1 MNEKKRIVR
10 LSNDIAQKANDD
22 MTLPARKIAYAV
34 IEESIATN
42 SDEICLTSN
51 QLIKKLEWTNGGKS
65 YRILKDELNDL
76 IGTCKLRFEDSESTI
91 VDNDGNKPWKTLM
104 MFSSVEGIGN
114 EYYFVLNPSFV
125 DHINKNKNFY
135 NFQLKILN
143 RLTTPYSAK
152 LYEYLSSRR
161 NEFKIYGR
169 HPIATLHQLRL
180 KLLSDA
186 TIYKEWSRF
195 KDNVLNPAIKI
206 INKQTDLIITYET
219 IKEKGKVANIRF
231 IITEKKQVEDAETA
245 ETNLANS
252 SEVDLSDY
260 HDSNGCKLN
269 GYEEKILLEIGASH
283 KRAELARYKQ
293 DNPKNYSYYSN
304 KGKYSDFHVILAFVK
319 NDLEEFIGQDMD
331 TYEQMKKALNEL
343 GLEKYAIFARLV
355 QLSDEALTYE
365 NVMRKSQDRKDLLEI
380 LENSKK
386 KPAKKRKKKNTT
398 KPKKEEVKQEEPEDK
413 EISIDDLPW
422 Y

>member
-76 IGTCKLRFEDSESTI
+76 ISKCKLRFEDSESTI

-114 EYYFVLNPSFV
+114 DYYFVLNPAFV

-161 NEFKIYGR
+161 NEFKTYGR

-180 KLLSDA
+180 KLLSDT

-195 KDNVLNPAIKI
+195 KDNILNPAIKI
-206 INKQTDLIITYET
+206 INKQTDLIINYET
-219 IKEKGKVANIRF
+219 IKEKGKVANIKF
-231 IITEKKQVEDAETA
+231 FITEKKQVEDAETI
-245 ETNLANS
+245 ETNSANS
-252 SEVDLSDY
+252 IEEDLSAY

-269 GYEEKILLEIGASH
+269 GYEEKILLEIVASH
-283 KRAELARYKQ
+283 KRAELARYKK
-293 DNPKNYSYYSN
+293 DMPEKYSFYTK
-304 KGKYSDFHVILAFVK
+304 KGEYSDFHAILMFVK
-319 NDLEEFIGQDMD
+319 NDVDEFIGQDIN
-331 TYEQMKKALNEL
+331 TIEQMKRAFNEL
-343 GLEKYAIFARLV
+343 GLEKYVICVRLV
-355 QLSDEALTYE
+355 QKAEEKLTYD
-365 NVMRKSQDRKDLLEI
+365 NVLRKSQERQDVMDLLEK
-380 LENSKK
+380 SKE
-386 KPAKKRKKKNTT
+386 KPGRKRKKKTAP
-398 KPKKEEVKQEEPEDK
+398 KPKKEEIKQEETDVQ
-413 EISIDDLPW
+413 EISADDLPW
-422 Y
+422 